1 MSTTDKNLSP
11 VEHIKIASNYL
22 RGTIADGLADELTA
36 SIAEDDTQLTKFYGF
51 YQQDDRDL
59 RAERKTSKLE
69 PHYQFMLRL
78 RLPAGVVTGEQ
89 YLEIDRLA
97 DEYANGTLR
106 LTTRQTFQYHHVAKK
121 HLRPLLQDAYAIGID
136 ARGACGDVNRNVMAS
151 AFPEKSAVHAALHD
165 WSTKLSEHLAWKSR
179 AYEEIFLQQQATG
192 EADHEPIYGTT
203 YLPRKFKIAI
213 AVPPENDVDLFANDI
228 GLIGIVDNDELV
240 GFNVA
245 IGGGMG
251 TTHGEPA
258 TYPRLG
264 SVIGFAPLDKVLE
277 TVETLVTIQ
286 RDYGDRENRKHARF
300 KYTIDDHGI
309 GFIHEQLAE
318 RANLHLDPARDY
330 HFERNGD
337 PIGWFVDDDGKHH
350 VTLFIENGRI
360 ADFDDNGRAHHGQ
373 YMGPAN
379 YKLRTGLREIAKI
392 HKGTIRLTGNHNVV
406 VSGIEPADVD
416 AIAEIVSHYGIDDG
430 STERNSALRHASMSC
445 VAFPTCGLAMAES
458 ERYLPDLVGKIE
470 TLMQE
475 AGLGDE
481 RIVVRMTGCPNGC
494 ARPFLGEIAFV
505 GKAPGKY
512 NMYLGAAFDGS
523 RLNKLYR
530 ETIGEDEIL
539 AELAPMIERWAAE
552 REPNEHFGDFVV
564 RVGIIAATR
573 EGRDFHDDVGPAE
586 AA

>member
-1 MSTTDKNLSP
+1 MSDTKNLSP
-11 VEHIKIASNYL
+11 VEHIKLASNYL
-22 RGTIADGLADELTA
+22 RGTIAEGLADELTA
-36 SIAEDDTQLTKFYGF
+36 SIAQDDTQLTKFYGF
-51 YQQDDRDL
+51 YQQDDRDI
-59 RAERKTSKLE
+59 RAERKASKLE

-97 DEYANGTLR
+97 HEYANGTLR
-106 LTTRQTFQYHHVAKK
+106 LTTRQTFQFHHVAKK
-121 HLRPLLQDAYAIGID
+121 HLRPLLQDAYKIGVD

-151 AFPEKSAVHAALHD
+151 AFPEKSAVHAAIHD
-165 WSTKLSEHLAWKSR
+165 WSSRLSEHLAWKSR
-179 AYEEIFLQQQATG
+179 AYEEIFLEQPPSG
-192 EADHEPIYGTT
+192 EADHEPIYGKS

-213 AVPPENDVDLFANDI
+213 AVPPENDVDVFANDI
-228 GLIGIVDNDELV
+228 GLIAIIENGELI

-264 SVIGFAPLDKVLE
+264 TVIGFAGLDHVLK
-277 TVETLVTIQ
+277 TVETLVKIQ

-300 KYTIDDHGI
+300 KYTIDDHGLD
-309 GFIHEQLAE
+309 FIHAQLAE
-318 RANLHLDPARDY
+318 RAGIELEDARDY

-337 PIGWFVDDDGKHH
+337 PLGWQQSDDGAWHL
-350 VTLFIENGRI
+350 TLFIENGRI

-373 YMGPAN
+373 YRGRPG
-379 YKLRTGLREIAKI
+379 YKLMTALRELARI
-392 HKGTIRLTGNHNVV
+392 HKGTIRLTGNHNIVFA
-406 VSGIEPADVD
+406 GIDEADKPAIE
-416 AIAEIVSHYGIDDG
+416 ALAAHYGLDDG
-430 STERNSALRHASMSC
+430 RERSPLRHASMSC

-458 ERYLPDLVGKIE
+458 ERYLPELVDKLQGVM
-470 TLMQE
+470 TD
-475 AGLGDE
+475 AGVGE
-481 RIVVRMTGCPNGC
+481 VPIVIRMTGCPNGC

-512 NMYLGAAFDGS
+512 NLYLGAAFDGS

-530 ETIGEDEIL
+530 ENIGEDEIL
-539 AELAPMIERWAAE
+539 AELTPLIERFAAE
-552 REPNEHFGDFVV
+552 REDGEHFGDFVI
-564 RVGIIAATR
+564 RRGIIAATT
-573 EGRDFHDDVGPAE
+573 EGRNFHDNVGPAR